1 MMSFHDHYTRSSK
14 KMLFEEAIAKLQNE
28 LSSQIT
34 ILTNEVRSTKDEVIN
49 LKDII
54 IKRLQEE
61 NNLLRT
67 RCSKLESKI
76 VSLESSINHVEQY
89 GRRNNIVISGIPDDI
104 TDDDLE
110 DTVTNI
116 LKDVDVH
123 INDNDLEACHRIGK
137 SDTRTGSKKTIVRFI
152 NRKYCKKALLNRKNF
167 IHINSETK
175 YNFSHNNKIFINEN
189 LTKANK
195 SIAFC
200 GRKLKRANL
209 IYSCYVR
216 EGVVHIKKSEQ
227 ARPIKV
233 NHINTLYEEFPDFVF
248 FDDDDDHEVFVD
260 ASPNVSG
267 QSSY

>member
-1 MMSFHDHYTRSSK
+1 M
-14 KMLFEEAIAKLQNE
+14 
-28 LSSQIT
+28 
-34 ILTNEVRSTKDEVIN
+34 
-49 LKDII
+49 
-54 IKRLQEE
+54 QEE

-67 RCSKLESKI
+67 QCSKLESKI
-76 VSLESSINHVEQY
+76 VSIESSINHVEQY

-123 INDNDLEACHRIGK
+123 INDNDLEAAIVLANRIQGLEV
-137 SDTRTGSKKTIVRFI
+137 KKTIVCLVS
-152 NRKYCKKALLNRKNF
+152 RKYCKKALLNRKNF

-175 YNFSHNNKIFINEN
+175 YNFSRNNKIFINEN

-200 GRKLKRANL
+200 GRKLKCADL
-209 IYSCYVR
+209 IYSSYVR

-227 ARPIKV
+227 AMPIKV
-233 NHINTLYEEFPDFVF
+233 IHINTLYEEFPDFVF
-248 FDDDDDHEVFVD
+248 FDDDDDREVFVD
-260 ASPNVSG
+260 AWPNVSA
-267 QSSY
+267 QSIIILNLSIFSWFCF

>member
-1 MMSFHDHYTRSSK
+1 MSFHDHYTRSSK
-14 KMLFEEAIAKLQNE
+14 KMSFEEAIAKSQNE
-28 LSSQIT
+28 LSSQISS
-34 ILTNEVRSTKDEVIN
+34 LTNEVRSTKDEVIN

-54 IKRLQEE
+54 KRLQEE
-61 NNLLRT
+61 NNLLHT
-67 RCSKLESKI
+67 QCSKLESKI

-123 INDNDLEACHRIGK
+123 INNNDLEACHRIGK
-137 SDTRTGSKKTIVRFI
+137 SDARTGSEKTIVRLV

-175 YNFSHNNKIFINEN
+175 YNFSRNNKVFINEN

-209 IYSCYVR
+209 IYSSYVR

-233 NHINTLYEEFPDFVF
+233 IHINTLYEEFPDFEF
-248 FDDDDDHEVFVD
+248 FDDDDDDREVFVD
-260 ASPNVSG
+260 ASPNVSA